1 MSLLRQPAQNLNSL
15 EFIIT
20 SIGLISSHHLFTTF
34 SHVKAARNVCKTL
47 RLALHE
53 LTHRSRAERTMSYV
67 ERRRKGARVVT
78 KARQWN
84 VVHVVTVLRRHYDCI
99 VKTTSLKKQFFQLC
113 SKQHISATIF
123 RNRFDPI
130 LNVFKKTRILIYR
143 ILSQGTLRKVSDL
156 SINLVMLITLA
167 LLASC
172 DVMGL
177 SKLWRHVWSVLLLR
191 PTPLLCLHLLKC
203 DRYLSLST
211 LILSI
216 ISSIMTIGIIILF
229 EKVHIVLDRI
239 R

>member
-1 MSLLRQPAQNLNSL
+1 MSLLPQPAQNLNSL

-47 RLALHE
+47 SLALHE

-130 LNVFKKTRILIYR
+130 LIVFKKNSYSHLPYFIARYFKKGIR
-143 ILSQGTLRKVSDL
+143 FKHKLSYVNYFGFAGQLWCHGTK
-156 SINLVMLITLA
+156 
-167 LLASC
+167 
-172 DVMGL
+172 
-177 SKLWRHVWSVLLLR
+177 
-191 PTPLLCLHLLKC
+191 
-203 DRYLSLST
+203 
-211 LILSI
+211 
-216 ISSIMTIGIIILF
+216 
-229 EKVHIVLDRI
+229 
-239 R
+239 